1 VKKLKKGFL
10 LIAFNNDEIDYIKMA
25 ISCAL
30 SIKSHLK
37 YNHITLVTES
47 TNWLYQILSI
57 DEVKQIFD
65 NIIIVDPPDQKNI
78 RTHYDSPYTK
88 FKAPFLNNKRSS
100 AYEISPY
107 EETILLDVDYLVMSD
122 SLDLVWGC
130 EDDFLIN
137 KDATSLRNKKF
148 HEKEIRLSKDG
159 IPMYWA
165 TLIYF
170 KKSEL
175 AKRIFDLTNFIKDN
189 YLFYKHLYKF
199 PGHLFRND
207 YVFSIAIHIISGFIN
222 SNINSFPIPTIKTMD
237 QKDDIVEINEDD
249 ILFLSHDTKQPWIN
263 HLVKLQNVDVH
274 IMNKRSFLRQYEQ
287 IIKIFLK

>member
-1 VKKLKKGFL
+1 MKKLKKGFL

-222 SNINSFPIPTIKTMD
+222 SNINSFPIPTI
-237 QKDDIVEINEDD
+237 
-249 ILFLSHDTKQPWIN
+249 
-263 HLVKLQNVDVH
+263 LVQ
-274 IMNKRSFLRQYEQ
+274 
-287 IIKIFLK
+287 